1 MMMIIIIVNSISIQR
16 FRLLGLLSQGR
27 SARCIGHTEA
37 TLRGGQIEEA
47 QGPRGHGASPPVNVL
62 PHPAFQGHGNPDPGN
77 CAGAGPGQPLLGR
90 PVPGSQT
97 SSSWNLRGSDHP
109 HPSVQNATFHGSR
122 TGRSAGG
129 SSDCWTSY
137 SCRLSTYITRQSR
150 WYPFSLATEL
160 VLLAAWHF

>member
-1 MMMIIIIVNSISIQR
+1 MMMMMMIIIIVNSISIQR

-77 CAGAGPGQPLLGR
+77 CAGAGPGQPFSADQFRDRNILL
-90 PVPGSQT
+90 VK
-97 SSSWNLRGSDHP
+97 SSG
-109 HPSVQNATFHGSR
+109 Q
-122 TGRSAGG
+122 
-129 SSDCWTSY
+129 
-137 SCRLSTYITRQSR
+137 
-150 WYPFSLATEL
+150 
-160 VLLAAWHF
+160 